1 MDQVRVKERT
11 GQEKQQSLCVR
22 RKQAYFLKAL
32 PYAVLLMF
40 FRAFLSHSII
50 TEIIR
55 GLTDTM
61 PTSSLSNIIERH
73 TIEYI
78 LLYAYFK
85 DTL

>member
-55 GLTDTM
+55 GLTDKKGQ
-61 PTSSLSNIIERH
+61 PLLSQ
-73 TIEYI
+73 I
-78 LLYAYFK
+78 L
-85 DTL
+85 